1 MEKGQF
7 TKNEIFTQGDAW
19 AQTLN
24 AVDVMRP
31 DIESL
36 DIRQYRQVIFTGC
49 GSSYYSSLAAATLFQ
64 NMTGICAKAVPA
76 GELWMDPGGH
86 YGSGDNLLFAVS
98 RSGSTTE
105 VVQVVR
111 QYRANRAGSVFSVYI
126 DDGPL
131 AHLSDYCLSINGA
144 KERSIA
150 QTRAFTSMYLGLV
163 GVTTLAAGRPELFE
177 EMRKLPDIGRSL
189 LDRYESYARA
199 VGENL
204 DIDRFYYLGS
214 GERYGLACEGN
225 LKMKEMA
232 ITHTE
237 PFHFLEFRH
246 GPISMVN
253 ESTVVVGLLSESWRD
268 YEEKVLHDVSRLGA
282 QVVSLAENKADI
294 SFESGLPESIR
305 HVLYLPLLQ
314 TMAFYRSLKKGF
326 DPDRPRNLD
335 AVVVLEHGSGD
346 RRGGE

>member
-1 MEKGQF
+1 
-7 TKNEIFTQGDAW
+7 
-19 AQTLN
+19 
-24 AVDVMRP
+24 
-31 DIESL
+31 
-36 DIRQYRQVIFTGC
+36 
-49 GSSYYSSLAAATLFQ
+49 
-64 NMTGICAKAVPA
+64 
-76 GELWMDPGGH
+76 
-86 YGSGDNLLFAVS
+86 
-98 RSGSTTE
+98 
-105 VVQVVR
+105 
-111 QYRANRAGSVFSVYI
+111 I